1 MKRYAVV
8 FLMGSISGVVL
19 SDFVENLLGERSEV
33 MDSGLEGADL
43 QAIEALESPV
53 EILNR
58 KGVVFGDADRLS
70 EDLFSS
76 GSSSSSDET
85 LADSEERF
93 EVQSIGDPIMD
104 PEDPETHTVFIKV
117 EALGDPFL
125 DPEDLQSEMSEVA
138 TRSIG
143 DPYLDPESLVESD
156 GNSFGSTRNIGDG
169 LLSPEGA

>member
-1 MKRYAVV
+1 VKRYAVV
-8 FLMGSISGVVL
+8 FLVGSISGVVL
-19 SDFVENLLGERSEV
+19 SDFAENLLDERSQA
-33 MDSGLEGADL
+33 MDSGLEGANL
-43 QAIEALESPV
+43 QAIMASESPV

-70 EDLFSS
+70 EELFSS

-85 LADSEERF
+85 LVNSEGWF
-93 EVQSIGDPIMD
+93 EVQSIGDPLMD
-104 PEDPETHTVFIKV
+104 PENPETHSVFMEA

-143 DPYLDPESLVESD
+143 DPYLEPESLVESD
-156 GNSFGSTRNIGDG
+156 ENSFGSTRNIGEG
-169 LLSPEGA
+169 LLSPEDA